1 MMHPRSKMVPV
12 LVLVAIVAGI
22 VSAVA
27 LSGVLTQT
35 TFSDGGT
42 LHYQFIK
49 RVAFDFDSGW
59 HTHAGLTVI
68 QVQEGSLKIYERGN
82 CTPVTVNAGDTRIE
96 IPYETVRAI
105 GKGNVV
111 WTTSFLI
118 RAEDPLLTPMPA
130 SYDPCP
136 GIA

>member
-1 MMHPRSKMVPV
+1 MHVPRFKLVPV
-12 LVLVAIVAGI
+12 LVVVAIVAGI

-27 LSGVLTQT
+27 FSGVLTQT

-49 RVAFDFDSGW
+49 RVADDFDSGW
-59 HTHAGLTVI
+59 HTHAGLTVV
-68 QVQEGSLKIYERGN
+68 QVQEGSLDFYERGS
-82 CTPVTVNAGDTRIE
+82 CTPVTVKAGETRIE

-105 GKGNVV
+105 AKGHVV

-130 SYDPCP
+130 SYNPCP
-136 GIA
+136 GIG